1 MIRHLAGA
9 AVALLLAAPALAQE
23 LPACPD
29 SVTVVDGWQGEV
41 PQGWQQQRRQTE
53 HRLLDIRFHVGNP
66 ATGTVI
72 EPIGASSRGS
82 VVSVRYG
89 LPAVEGEIWMSCIYA
104 DTAHTLV
111 RALAR
116 PFPPHVRVNH
126 DRQDRRTFVTYF

>member
-1 MIRHLAGA
+1 MRQLARV
-9 AVALLLAAPALAQE
+9 AVALALAAPAMAQE

-29 SVTVVDGWQGEV
+29 AVTVTDGWQGEV
-41 PQGWQQQRRQTE
+41 PQGWQMQRRETE

-66 ATGTVI
+66 AAGAVI

-82 VVSVRYG
+82 VVGVRYA
-89 LPAVEGEIWMSCIYA
+89 LQAVEGEIWMSCIYA

-111 RALAR
+111 RALSG

-126 DRQDRRTFVTYF
+126 DRQERRTFVTYF